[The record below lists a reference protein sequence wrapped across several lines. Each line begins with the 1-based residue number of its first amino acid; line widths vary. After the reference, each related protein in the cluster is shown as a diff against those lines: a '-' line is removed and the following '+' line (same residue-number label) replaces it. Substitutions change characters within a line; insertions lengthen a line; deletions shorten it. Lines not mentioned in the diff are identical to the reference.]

1 MTLAVPGAADR
12 AALADVVGRVVRL
25 DAAAVVRLRDR
36 GGRVVLW
43 AGTPFDVLVTA
54 AAPGSVMPADVTV
67 PGSDLLAAL
76 GVVDAP
82 EVDPGTAVDD
92 RWRGD
97 LPGEGPWRAVGAIPA
112 GEVDAVVGRTGPAA
126 LDETAW
132 EAGGVRVP
140 ARCLVA
146 VAGMGWPE
154 QAGALPVALADDGS
168 WLRLEAG
175 PASVHAAIVRRRRPR
190 LALLT

>member
-1 MTLAVPGAADR
+1 VTLAIPAAGDR

-25 DAAAVVRLRDR
+25 DPTAVVRLRDA

-43 AGTPFDVLVTA
+43 AGTPFEVLVTA
-54 AAPGSVMPADVTV
+54 EAPGSVTPADVTV
-67 PGSDLLAAL
+67 TGSDLLATL
-76 GVVDAP
+76 SVVDAP
-82 EVDPGTAVDD
+82 EVDPGSAVDD

-97 LPGEGPWRAVGAIPA
+97 LPGDGPWRRVGGIPA
-112 GEVDAVVGRTGPAA
+112 SEVDAVVARTDPSS

-154 QAGALPVALADDGS
+154 DAAPLPVALSGDEG
-168 WLRLEAG
+168 WLRVEVG
-175 PASVHAAIVRRRRPR
+175 DASIVRRRRPR
-190 LALLT
+190 LAVLV

>member
-1 MTLAVPGAADR
+1 MTLAVPDAADR

-25 DAAAVVRLRDR
+25 DPGAVVRLRDG

-54 AAPGSVMPADVTV
+54 VAPGSVTPGDVTV
-67 PGSDLLAAL
+67 TGSDLLAAL
-76 GVVDAP
+76 SVVDAP
-82 EVDPGTAVDD
+82 EVDPGTAVDA

-97 LPGEGPWRAVGAIPA
+97 LPAEGPWREVGTIPA
-112 GEVDAVVGRTGPAA
+112 SAVDAVVGRTGPTE

-132 EAGGVRVP
+132 EGDGVRVP

-154 QAGALPVALADDGS
+154 DAGALPVALADDGS
-168 WLRLEAG
+168 WLRVEVG
-175 PASVHAAIVRRRRPR
+175 STTVRAAIVRRRRPR

>member
-1 MTLAVPGAADR
+1 MTVAVPDAADR

-25 DAAAVVRLRDR
+25 DPAAVVRLRDG

-54 AAPGSVMPADVTV
+54 AAPGAVTPGDVTV
-67 PGSDLLAAL
+67 TGSDLLAAL
-76 GVVDAP
+76 SVVDAP

-97 LPGEGPWRAVGAIPA
+97 LPGEAPWRAVGEIPA
-112 GEVDAVVGRTGPAA
+112 TEVDAVVARTGPAE
-126 LDETAW
+126 LDATAW
-132 EAGGVRVP
+132 EGGGVRVP

-154 QAGALPVALADDGS
+154 DADVLPVALADDGS
-168 WLRLEAG
+168 WLRLEVG
-175 PASVHAAIVRRRRPR
+175 GAAIVRRRRPR
-190 LALLT
+190 LALFT

>member
-1 MTLAVPGAADR
+1 MTLAVPAAADR
-12 AALADVVGRVVRL
+12 SALADVVGRVVRL
-25 DAAAVVRLRDR
+25 DPTAVVRLRDR

-43 AGTPFDVLVTA
+43 AGTPFEVLVTA
-54 AAPGSVMPADVTV
+54 EAPGSVTPGDVTV

-76 GVVDAP
+76 SVVDAP

-97 LPGEGPWRAVGAIPA
+97 LPGEGPWRTVGEVPA
-112 GEVDAVVGRTGPAA
+112 SEVDAVVGRTGPAA
-126 LDETAW
+126 LDDTAW
-132 EAGGVRVP
+132 EGGGVRVP

-154 QAGALPVALADDGS
+154 DTGALPVALAEDGS
-168 WLRLEAG
+168 WLRVEIRSGTAW
-175 PASVHAAIVRRRRPR
+175 AAIVRRRRPR